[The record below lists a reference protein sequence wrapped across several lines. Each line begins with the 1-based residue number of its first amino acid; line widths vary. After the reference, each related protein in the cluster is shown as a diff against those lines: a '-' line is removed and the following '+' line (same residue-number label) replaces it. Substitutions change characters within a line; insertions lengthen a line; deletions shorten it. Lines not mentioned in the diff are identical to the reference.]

1 MTAKHAAQHSK
12 KKAPA
17 QPSIDASCGLMQSES
32 ACVPANSQAESHA
45 GIYLQRAHMTA
56 FGRFIDRTLGP
67 FKPGLNVVYGPNEAG
82 KTTARAFVGGVLF
95 GWPEARGSRNA
106 YKPRAASRE
115 GSLLFCDAA
124 TGEVGRVS
132 RARNAEGLI
141 GDDAWL
147 AAVCG
152 DIDRETFQT
161 LFSLDADELRSLEA
175 APDISAK
182 LLTAGSG
189 TKESPAH
196 VASALDARIAALMS
210 RAASET
216 ESFPNL
222 KRELEG
228 VKERLLETRAQADEL
243 KAEDIELRALLDDRE
258 RLQRELSTLDSKIEA
273 MAACKGELSRIDSAR
288 HRLREEM
295 ASAQSELRACE
306 ADARAELAA
315 YAAIPHVSAEDEARL
330 RASFELLSEQEDAA
344 AQRLSAAREAYEQ
357 ARGFWEARRDA
368 ATQAEKAPEARA
380 SRTAPIA
387 AFCAAGLLAVAAF
400 ALALAVPDALPVAI
414 LAMVASVCC
423 VGVGALLIAK
433 AKPTPPSSNVD
444 VDSARATM
452 VAYKSTY
459 DSREGEVMVVA
470 DQVRASLAQLGFSSH
485 VVTARAALRELGVM
499 HDAREAHLRAD
510 RARRQAQAGI
520 DNAGEELARC
530 EAYRCECLKSV
541 GLAGDSSFDD
551 VEAAAFELAQKRA
564 NLDERLEGMISR
576 VGQLRQILSD
586 GERASEL
593 DLLKTQRAQIITRQT
608 DSAHELVRLLLA
620 KRMVSGAIEAWGTE
634 SQPKVYERA
643 SHLMEL
649 MTAGAWVGVASSGSD
664 VCAIDSFGAQF
675 PPRLLSLGTCQ
686 QLYLALRIAL
696 LECAPEVG
704 TAVPVLA
711 DDILVNFDDD
721 RRAGAARALAE
732 LAQSRQVIV
741 FTCHKEVVS
750 TFNEQAQNVHVLDI

>member
-17 QPSIDASCGLMQSES
+17 QPSIDASRGLMQSES
-32 ACVPANSQAESHA
+32 ACAPANPQGESHA

-243 KAEDIELRALLDDRE
+243 KAEDIELRSLLDDRE

-295 ASAQSELRACE
+295 ASAQSELRTCE

-330 RASFELLSEQEDAA
+330 RASLELLSEQEDAA
-344 AQRLSAAREAYEQ
+344 AQRLSSAREAYEQ

-414 LAMVASVCC
+414 FAMVASVCC

-433 AKPTPPSSNVD
+433 AKPTPHSSNVD

-452 VAYKSTY
+452 VAHKSTY

-470 DQVRASLAQLGFSSH
+470 DQVRTSLAQLGFSSH

-499 HDAREAHLRAD
+499 HDAREAQLRAD

-704 TAVPVLA
+704 AAVPVLA

-750 TFNEQAQNVHVLDI
+750 TFTEQAQNVHVLDI

>member
-1 MTAKHAAQHSK
+1 MTAKHTAQHSK

-17 QPSIDASCGLMQSES
+17 QPSIDASRGLMQSES
-32 ACVPANSQAESHA
+32 ACVPANSQGGSHA

-82 KTTARAFVGGVLF
+82 KTTARAFVGG
-95 GWPEARGSRNA
+95 
-106 YKPRAASRE
+106 
-115 GSLLFCDAA
+115 A

-161 LFSLDADELRSLEA
+161 LFSLDADEIRSLEA

-243 KAEDIELRALLDDRE
+243 KAEDIELRSLLDDRE

-295 ASAQSELRACE
+295 ASAQSELRTCE

-330 RASFELLSEQEDAA
+330 RASLELLSEQEDAA
-344 AQRLSAAREAYEQ
+344 AQRLSSAREAYEQ

-414 LAMVASVCC
+414 FAMVASVCC

-433 AKPTPPSSNVD
+433 AKPTPHSSNVD

-452 VAYKSTY
+452 VAHKSTY
-459 DSREGEVMVVA
+459 DSREGEVMAVA
-470 DQVRASLAQLGFSSH
+470 DQVRTSLAQLGFSSH

-510 RARRQAQAGI
+510 RVRRQAQAGI